1 MQREEL
7 PSAEFYDAIR
17 ARRRRIAC
25 ARCFIAPKPFN
36 VFDAEMSSPHAC
48 CQAGGITVAAAC
60 DVWTS
65 LCRVSDDAAWCG
77 VRAVSDD
84 GGEIKEMSGLS
95 HLR

>member
-36 VFDAEMSSPHAC
+36 VFDAEMSNPHAC
-48 CQAGGITVAAAC
+48 CQAGGITVEQ
-60 DVWTS
+60 VR
-65 LCRVSDDAAWCG
+65 RVD
-77 VRAVSDD
+77 
-84 GGEIKEMSGLS
+84 IPLS
-95 HLR
+95 CKR